1 MQQSTICDMHCVK
14 RKLVWDDD
22 QLVLQKVAEL
32 QCALQQQSAEV
43 AELQAQLASLRKTK
57 IRCLREV

>member
-1 MQQSTICDMHCVK
+1 MRSVM

-32 QCALQQQSAEV
+32 QCALQQQKAEA
-43 AELQAQLASLRKTK
+43 AELQAQLASLRKTR
-57 IRCLREV
+57 ILCLREV